1 MPWLR
6 VWSSSFSS
14 RSQCCLRRS
23 SQRVEI
29 MADSLDKLTIDTPE
43 QIAIEFPLAGI
54 GSRFL
59 AIVFDGLLQVIGYVF
74 LVLIALVATGGEL
87 KRAWPSA
94 WNWSA
99 AIFILIIFCL
109 YWGYYAF
116 FEAIWNGQTPGKRK
130 AGIRVIKDTGR
141 SITAFEAI
149 ARNLVRVV
157 DQLPGMYAV
166 GCVTMFLNKRSKRL
180 GDFVAGTVVVH
191 EKKEETVAPFFNLQ
205 RGAQLPAYPVEKLS
219 NNELVLIETFLA
231 RRLDLARDVR
241 AANAKR
247 IAEHITQKLGLP
259 AQPQPDNEDFL
270 EAVAK
275 EYRDSLRYR

>member
-1 MPWLR
+1 
-6 VWSSSFSS
+6 VQF
-14 RSQCCLRRS
+14 
-23 SQRVEI
+23 
-29 MADSLDKLTIDTPE
+29 
-43 QIAIEFPLAGI
+43 
-54 GSRFL
+54 
-59 AIVFDGLLQVIGYVF
+59 IGYA
-74 LVLIALVATGGEL
+74 VLILLALVVTGGEL
-87 KRAWPSA
+87 KRAGPTA

-116 FEAIWNGQTPGKRK
+116 FEAIWNGQTPGKRH

-166 GCVTMFLNKRSKRL
+166 GCVTMFLNQKSKRL

-191 EKKEETVAPFFNLQ
+191 EKKEDSAAPFFNL
-205 RGAQLPAYPVEKLS
+205 RPGAQLPVYPVEKLA
-219 NNELVLIETFLA
+219 NNDLVLIETFLA
-231 RRLDLARDVR
+231 RRLDLAPEVR
-241 AANAKR
+241 TSSAKR
-247 IAEHITQKLGLP
+247 IAELIAQKLGLA
-259 AQPQPDNEDFL
+259 AQPQADNEDFL

>member
-1 MPWLR
+1 
-6 VWSSSFSS
+6 V
-14 RSQCCLRRS
+14 
-23 SQRVEI
+23 
-29 MADSLDKLTIDTPE
+29 DSLDKLTIDTPE

-59 AIVFDGLLQVIGYVF
+59 AIAFDSLLQLIGYFV
-74 LVLIALVATGGEL
+74 LLLIAAFVLGGEL
-87 KRAWPSA
+87 RRLWPSA

-99 AIFILIIFCL
+99 AVFTLVVFCL

-116 FEAIWNGQTPGKRK
+116 FETIWKGQTPGKRH

-141 SITAFEAI
+141 SITGFEAL
-149 ARNLVRVV
+149 ARNLLRVI
-157 DQLPGMYAV
+157 DQFPGIYAV

-191 EKKEETVAPFFNLQ
+191 EKKEEAAEPFFNLQ
-205 RGAQLPAYPVEKLS
+205 PGAQLPVYPVAKLS
-219 NNELVLIETFLA
+219 TTELALIETFLA
-231 RRLDLARDVR
+231 RRLDLSPEVR
-241 AANAKR
+241 TATAQR
-247 IAEHITQKLGLP
+247 IAERIAQKLELP
-259 AQPQPDNEDFL
+259 VRPQPDNEDFL

>member
-1 MPWLR
+1 M
-6 VWSSSFSS
+6 
-14 RSQCCLRRS
+14 
-23 SQRVEI
+23 
-29 MADSLDKLTIDTPE
+29 DSLEKLTIDTPE

-59 AIVFDGLLQVIGYVF
+59 AIVFDGLVQFIGYV
-74 LVLIALVATGGEL
+74 VLALVAALAFGGEL
-87 KRAWPSA
+87 KRIWPSA

-99 AIFILIIFCL
+99 AIFILVVFCL

-116 FEAIWNGQTPGKRK
+116 FETIWQGQTPGKRH

-157 DQLPGMYAV
+157 DQLPGFYAV
-166 GCVTMFLNKRSKRL
+166 GCVTMFLNKKSKRL

-191 EKKEETVAPFFNLQ
+191 EKKAEAAEPFFNLRQ
-205 RGAQLPAYPVEKLS
+205 GAQLPVYPVSKLS
-219 NNELVLIETFLA
+219 NTELVLIETFLA
-231 RRLDLARDVR
+231 RRLDLAPEVR
-241 AANAKR
+241 TATAGR
-247 IAEHITQKLGLP
+247 IAEHIARKLELE
-259 AQPQPDNEDFL
+259 AQPQSDNEDFL

-275 EYRDSLRYR
+275 EYRDSIRYR

>member
-1 MPWLR
+1 
-6 VWSSSFSS
+6 
-14 RSQCCLRRS
+14 
-23 SQRVEI
+23 

-43 QIAIEFPLAGI
+43 QITIEFPLAGI

-59 AIVFDGLLQVIGYVF
+59 AIVFDMLVQFLGYIA
-74 LVLIALVATGGEL
+74 LALIAALLFGGKLARIWRTG
-87 KRAWPSA
+87 

-99 AIFILIIFCL
+99 AIFILVVFCF

-116 FEAIWNGQTPGKRK
+116 FETVWQGQTPGKRH

-157 DQLPGMYAV
+157 DQVPGVYAV
-166 GCVTMFLNKRSKRL
+166 GCITMFLNQRSKRL

-191 EKKEETVAPFFNLQ
+191 EKKAEAAEPFFNLQ
-205 RGAQLPAYPVEKLS
+205 PGAKLPVYPVTKLS
-219 NNELVLIETFLA
+219 NTELVLIETFLA
-231 RRLDLARDVR
+231 RRLDLTPEVR
-241 AANAKR
+241 TATAKR
-247 IAEHITQKLGLP
+247 IAEHILQKLQIE
-259 AQPQPDNEDFL
+259 AQPQSDNEDFL
-270 EAVAK
+270 ETVAR

>member
-1 MPWLR
+1 L
-6 VWSSSFSS
+6 
-14 RSQCCLRRS
+14 
-23 SQRVEI
+23 
-29 MADSLDKLTIDTPE
+29 DSLDKLTIDTPE

-59 AIVFDGLLQVIGYVF
+59 AIVFDMLVQLIGYVV
-74 LVLIALVATGGEL
+74 LALIAALAFGGEL
-87 KRAWPSA
+87 RRIWPSA

-99 AIFILIIFCL
+99 AVFILVVFCF

-116 FEAIWNGQTPGKRK
+116 FETIWQGQTPGKRQ

-157 DQLPGMYAV
+157 DQFPGIYAV
-166 GCVTMFLNKRSKRL
+166 GCITMFLNKKSKRL

-191 EKKEETVAPFFNLQ
+191 EKKAEAAEPFFNLQ
-205 RGAQLPAYPVEKLS
+205 QSSQLPAYPVTRLS
-219 NNELVLIETFLA
+219 NTELVLIETFLA
-231 RRLDLARDVR
+231 RRLDLTAEVR
-241 AANAKR
+241 TATAKR
-247 IAEHITQKLGLP
+247 IAEHILQKLQLEV
-259 AQPQPDNEDFL
+259 QPQSDNEDFL
-270 EAVAK
+270 ETVAR